1 MKRLISVILSFLAL
15 TLSISVKAQSFEE
28 QLKKAESIKTQYGET
43 DDRYLDALSKAI
55 SIAFDGKNFEEA
67 NKHRIVHSEIVKEKY
82 GENSLEYAEDIWRL
96 GNVSEF
102 KGEQYRFDCY
112 KKTQRI
118 LESINAKDSFIYCD
132 LFWQYFWHYWNDQKW
147 LVASVNMKK
156 YIDYAKPLINKEWKG
171 NKLTDI
177 DLANAYYI
185 LGLVYSSRLNDN
197 SGAIDAFSNCVNIIE
212 EKNLLKD
219 FRDPLIAYQGVWLGY
234 EALKDYKES
243 VPWHLRSIAAT
254 EQLKGDTSDEY
265 LQELSSLR
273 YCYYSMGDFENTEKS
288 NLALLAQIERRD
300 KKAGIKCETDSLYVA
315 EYESLV
321 RLCGAFEKYAEEI
334 PYCKRLSEIYN
345 IRGEQNTASYLELLD
360 DLILSYHNTGDYISA
375 YSLYPEYEKLTKE
388 LKLTESEKYYN
399 YLGLKA
405 EALTFLYRQDE
416 YEQVIA
422 QRKEL
427 TSKLY
432 GVNSSQNI
440 MQEFMIAN
448 QLMSLDKRSEAAIHL
463 KTCYD
468 IIESGKFTFED
479 DGRRLIIM
487 SSLHNLEG
495 QIYTHTDPERA
506 EAALKKAVDETR
518 SYDLSPS
525 APLVNLGILHYSIYR
540 NPKTAVDYFIQAK
553 EELEKIG
560 DNTSI
565 NYITVLNDIGSCYQS
580 LGMSSMAISIFDLAQ
595 VTAETVYGKQHPM
608 YATILQNKTFF
619 FANLTDYQMAL
630 KCAEE
635 AAQCMKE
642 IYGPES
648 EKYALSLQNL
658 GKIYQY
664 VGRINESKENL
675 TKAIPILERISP
687 ANACIAYTNLLNIF
701 AYEKDW
707 EAFDTTVRRCS
718 DIIVQN
724 HLEDTD
730 VAVSLWGSVG
740 YQLFLNDNSDA
751 KKYLGYA
758 LNTTEKN
765 GDTNSPRHFSGL
777 LYYCVS
783 LFFDGT
789 QNEAIIPVLTGA
801 YKNLY
806 ITNVVYYNAL
816 EREAFVTSP
825 RYSQVKNVIFTART
839 EGTNDSVLYDYLLFS
854 KGLLLGTSLN
864 YAKAIYDSGNDEII
878 AQYAEL
884 HELNKYI
891 NGEKTNTAITLTLEE
906 AKNQSSVL
914 ERQLTLFLRQNS
926 DYTGGLDY
934 TYADV
939 REALSANS
947 VAIEFVD
954 YRNLLDKTDYI
965 AALIAGKEWDSPR
978 FVNLCKKSELEKLV
992 SLSPDRL
999 YGETAASENAYNLV
1013 WAPLIPYLTNI
1024 KTVYFSPAGYINKL
1038 AIEHLY
1044 NGEQRF
1050 DAIYDGIRITST
1062 REICGNK
1069 SQYKYTSAVLYGGL
1083 KYDEDDATM
1092 IAESR
1097 SIRGNASSQ
1106 PGLFRG
1112 LDNSVTRKGW
1122 EYLPGTLE
1130 EVNQISSII
1139 SKTKM
1144 KCDVYT
1150 SSKGNEESFKA
1161 LTGNN
1166 FSILHIATHGF
1177 YMTESQA
1184 ERNDFFASNPFVQQN
1199 DEVGFSP
1206 LQRSGLLMAGG
1217 NKAWKGEVVP
1227 EGVED
1232 GILTAAEIASLDL
1245 NSCDVV
1251 VLSACETGLGE
1262 ITDEGV
1268 WGLQRAFKNAG
1279 VNTIIMS
1286 LWEVDDQATALMM
1299 QTFYRNLV
1307 RGKSK
1312 RESFTAAQAEVRKK
1326 YSDPR
1331 YWAAFIMLD

>member
-1 MKRLISVILSFLAL
+1 MKRLIPVIFSILAL
-15 TLSISVKAQSFEE
+15 TLSISVRAQSFEE

-43 DDRYLDALSKAI
+43 DDRYLDALSTAVA
-55 SIAFDGKNFEEA
+55 SAFYEKRFEEA
-67 NKHRIVHSEIVKEKY
+67 NRLRLAHSEIVKNKY
-82 GENSLEYAEDIWRL
+82 GENSLEYAEDMWRL

-118 LESINAKDSFIYCD
+118 LESINAKDSFIYCK
-132 LFWQYFWHYWNDQKW
+132 LFWQYFWHYWNEQKW
-147 LVASVNMKK
+147 LMASINMKK
-156 YIDYAKPLINKEWKG
+156 YIDYAKLLINKDWKG
-171 NKLTDI
+171 NMLTDI
-177 DLANAYYI
+177 DLADAYYI
-185 LGLVYSSRLNDN
+185 LGLVYSSKLNDN
-197 SGAIDAFSNCVNIIE
+197 SGAVEAFSSCVKKKKK
-212 EKNLLKD
+212 KNLLKD

-234 EALKDYKES
+234 EALKNYKES
-243 VPWHLRSIAAT
+243 IPWHLRSIEAT
-254 EQLKGDTSDEY
+254 EKLKGDTSEEY
-265 LQELSSLR
+265 LQELSALR
-273 YCYYSMGDFENTEKS
+273 NCYFSVGDFENTEKS
-288 NLALLAQIERRD
+288 NLALLAQIEERD
-300 KKAGIKCETDSLYVA
+300 KQAGIKCETDSLYVA

-321 RLCGAFEKYAEEI
+321 MFCTAFKKNAEKI
-334 PYCKRLSEIYN
+334 PYCKRLSEIYHV
-345 IRGEQNTASYLELLD
+345 RGEQNTESYLNLLD
-360 DLILSYHNTGDYISA
+360 GLILAYHDTGDFISA
-375 YSLYPEYEKLTKE
+375 YSLYPEYERLAKDLNS
-388 LKLTESEKYYN
+388 TESEMYYE

-405 EALTFLYRQDE
+405 EALTLLYRHDE
-416 YEQVIA
+416 YEQVLA
-422 QRKEL
+422 QREEL
-427 TSKLY
+427 VSKLY
-432 GVNSSQNI
+432 GVNSSQSI

-463 KTCYD
+463 QNCYQ
-468 IIESGKFTFED
+468 IIESGNFSFD
-479 DGRRLIIM
+479 DDEQRLIIM

-495 QIYTHTDPERA
+495 QIYTSTDPIRA
-506 EAALKKAVDETR
+506 ESALLKAVEESR
-518 SYDLSPS
+518 SYKESAY
-525 APLVNLGILHYSIYR
+525 APLVNLGLLHYSIHR
-540 NPKTAVDYFIQAK
+540 NPKKAVEFFLQAK
-553 EELEKIG
+553 DELEKIG

-565 NYITVLNDIGSCYQS
+565 NYITVLNDIGLCYQS
-580 LGMSSMAISIFDLAQ
+580 LGLSSMAIVIFDLAQ
-595 VTAETVYGKQHPM
+595 VTVETVYGKKHPM
-608 YATILQNKTFF
+608 FAAILQNKTVFY
-619 FANLTDYQMAL
+619 ADLTDYQMAL

-635 AAQCMKE
+635 AAQCMGE

-648 EKYALSLQNL
+648 EKYALALQNL
-658 GKIYQY
+658 GMIYQHI
-664 VGRINESKENL
+664 GRINESKESL
-675 TKAIPILERISP
+675 TKAISILESNSP

-707 EAFDTTVRRCS
+707 EAFDTTVHKCS

-740 YQLFLNDNSDA
+740 YLLFLNDNPDA
-751 KKYLGYA
+751 KKYLGYV
-758 LNTTEKN
+758 LNATEKN

-783 LFFDGT
+783 LFFDGS

-806 ITNVVYYNAL
+806 ITNAVYYNSL

-825 RYSQVKNVIFTART
+825 LYSQVKNVIFTVRS
-839 EGTNDSVLYDYLLFS
+839 EGVNDSVLYDYLLFS

-884 HELNKYI
+884 QELNKYI
-891 NGEKTNTAITLTLEE
+891 KGENTNTTITLSLDE
-906 AKNQSSVL
+906 AKTQSSVL

-926 DYTGGLDY
+926 DYTDGLNY
-934 TYADV
+934 THADV
-939 REALSANS
+939 REALSSNS

-954 YRNLLDKTDYI
+954 YRNLLDQTDCI
-965 AALIAGKEWDSPR
+965 AALIAGKEWDTPR
-978 FVNLCKKSELEKLV
+978 FVKLCKKTELEKLV

-999 YGETAASENAYNLV
+999 YGETAASEDAYNLI

-1024 KTVYFSPAGYINKL
+1024 KTVYFSPADYINKL

-1044 NGEQRF
+1044 NGEKRF
-1050 DAIYDGIRITST
+1050 DAIYDVIRITST

-1069 SQYKYTSAVLYGGL
+1069 PQYKYTSAVLYGGL

-1097 SIRGNASSQ
+1097 NIRGNASSQ
-1106 PGLFRG
+1106 PGIFRG

-1144 KCDVYT
+1144 NCDVYT
-1150 SSKGNEESFKA
+1150 SGKGNEESFKA
-1161 LTGNN
+1161 LSGNN

-1177 YMTESQA
+1177 YMTVSQA
-1184 ERNDFFASNPFVQQN
+1184 ERNDFFASNPFAQQN
-1199 DEVGFSP
+1199 AEVGVSP

-1268 WGLQRAFKNAG
+1268 FGLQRAFKNAG

-1286 LWEVDDQATALMM
+1286 LWEVDDQATSLMM

-1312 RESFTAAQAEVRKK
+1312 RESFAAAQAEVRKK
-1326 YSDPR
+1326 YTDPR

>member
-1 MKRLISVILSFLAL
+1 MKRLIPVIFSLLAL
-15 TLSISVKAQSFEE
+15 TLNISVRAQSFED
-28 QLKKAESIKTQYGET
+28 QLKKAENIKIQYGET
-43 DDRYLDALSKAI
+43 DDRYLEALSKAVA
-55 SIAFDGKNFEEA
+55 SAFDEKNFEEA
-67 NKHRIVHSEIVKEKY
+67 NRLRLAHSEIVKGKY
-82 GENSLEYAEDIWRL
+82 GENSLEYAEDMWRL

-118 LESINAKDSFIYCD
+118 LESINAKDSFIYCN

-147 LVASVNMKK
+147 LMASINMKK
-156 YIDYAKPLINKEWKG
+156 YIDYAKPLINKDWKG
-171 NKLTDI
+171 NMLTDI
-177 DLANAYYI
+177 DLADAYYI
-185 LGLVYSSRLNDN
+185 LGLVYSSKLNDN
-197 SGAIDAFSNCVNIIE
+197 SGAVDAFSHCVNIIE
-212 EKNLLKD
+212 ENNLLKD
-219 FRDPLIAYQGVWLGY
+219 FRDPFIAYQGVWLGY

-243 VPWHLRSIAAT
+243 IPWHLRSIAAA

-273 YCYYSMGDFENTEKS
+273 YCYFSMGDFENTEKA
-288 NLALLAQIERRD
+288 NLALLDKIEKRD
-300 KKAGIKCETDSLYVA
+300 KQAGIKCETDSLYVA

-321 RLCGAFEKYAEEI
+321 SFCGAFEKDAEKI
-334 PYCKRLSEIYN
+334 PYCKRLSEIYHL
-345 IRGEQNTASYLELLD
+345 RGEQNTESYLDLLG
-360 DLILSYHNTGDYISA
+360 DLILSYHNTGDFISA
-375 YSLYPEYEKLTKE
+375 YSLCPEYEILAKE
-388 LKLTESEKYYN
+388 LNLTESEKYYN

-416 YEQVIA
+416 YEQVLE
-422 QRKEL
+422 QRKTL
-427 TSKLY
+427 TSKLF
-432 GVNSSQNI
+432 GENSSQNI

-463 KTCYD
+463 QNCFD
-468 IIESGKFTFED
+468 IIESGSFAFED
-479 DGRRLIIM
+479 DGQRYIIM
-487 SSLHNLEG
+487 ASLHNLEG
-495 QIYTHTDPERA
+495 QIYTPTDPGRA
-506 EAALKKAVDETR
+506 ETALIKAVEESR
-518 SYDLSPS
+518 SYNLSTY
-525 APLVNLGILHYSIYR
+525 APLVNLGLLQYSIYR

-553 EELEKIG
+553 DELEKIG
-560 DNTSI
+560 DKTSI
-565 NYITVLNDIGSCYQS
+565 NYITVLNDIGLCYQS
-580 LGMSSMAISIFDLAQ
+580 LGMSSLAISIFDLVQ

-608 YATILQNKTFF
+608 YATILQNKTVFY
-619 FANLTDYQMAL
+619 ANLTDYQMAL

-635 AAQCMKE
+635 AAQCMEE

-648 EKYALSLQNL
+648 EKYALGLQNL
-658 GKIYQY
+658 GMIYQY
-664 VGRINESKENL
+664 VGKINESKESL

-687 ANACIAYTNLLNIF
+687 ANACIACTNLLNIF

-707 EAFDTTVRRCS
+707 DSFDATVHKCS

-740 YQLFLNDNSDA
+740 YLFFLNDNPDA

-765 GDTNSPRHFSGL
+765 GDTNSPRHFSVL
-777 LYYCVS
+777 LCYCVS
-783 LFFDGT
+783 LFFDGS

-806 ITNVVYYNAL
+806 ITNAVYYNSL
-816 EREAFVTSP
+816 EREAFVTSS
-825 RYSQVKNVIFTART
+825 RYSQVKNVIFTARS
-839 EGTNDSVLYDYLLFS
+839 EGVNDSVLYDYLLFS

-884 HELNKYI
+884 QELNKYI
-891 NGEKTNTAITLTLEE
+891 NGEKTNAVITLTIDE
-906 AKNQSSVL
+906 AKTQSSVL

-926 DYTGGLDY
+926 DYTDGLNY

-939 REALSANS
+939 REALSSNS

-954 YRNLLDKTDYI
+954 YRNLLDQTDCI
-965 AALIAGKEWDSPR
+965 AALIAGKEWDTPR
-978 FVNLCKKSELEKLV
+978 FVKLCKKTELEKLV

-999 YGETAASENAYNLV
+999 YGETTASEDAYYLI

-1044 NGEQRF
+1044 NGEKRF
-1050 DAIYDGIRITST
+1050 DAIYDVIRITST

-1069 SQYKYTSAVLYGGL
+1069 PQYKYTSAVLYGGL

-1097 SIRGNASSQ
+1097 IVRGNVSSQ
-1106 PGLFRG
+1106 PCIFRG
-1112 LDNSVTRKGW
+1112 LNNSVTRKGW

-1144 KCDVYT
+1144 NCDVYT
-1150 SSKGNEESFKA
+1150 SGKGNEESFKA
-1161 LTGNN
+1161 LSGNN

-1184 ERNDFFASNPFVQQN
+1184 ERNDFFASNPFAQQN
-1199 DEVGFSP
+1199 AEVGVSP
-1206 LQRSGLLMAGG
+1206 LQRSGLLLAGG
-1217 NKAWKGEVVP
+1217 NKAWKGEAIP

-1232 GILTAAEIASLDL
+1232 GVLTAAEISSLDL
-1245 NSCDVV
+1245 NRCDVV

-1268 WGLQRAFKNAG
+1268 FGLQRAFKNAG

-1286 LWEVDDQATALMM
+1286 LWEVDDQATSLMM
-1299 QTFYRNLV
+1299 QTFYSNLV
-1307 RGKSK
+1307 KGKSK
-1312 RESFTAAQAEVRKK
+1312 RDSFFAAQNEVRKK
-1326 YSDPR
+1326 YADPR